1 MNEAQAREYGNLP
14 TAQAYRLIDFE
25 LAEVW
30 TLESFPPQYLLV
42 VSGIKPYLNMRVNLA
57 PLVYIQQPEYW
68 GIEVVGRIRGGIGL
82 PTTAPYTV
90 SIPLAGITGTRGI
103 EVIGATRSER
113 IEVPPEEKPLA
124 ECRDWSAWQGS
135 RPPAPPVLTVAGE
148 CEFPTAG
155 YSVEL
160 RRHEPQG
167 INPRDLLLDLVV
179 HEPTGPVAQVI
190 TTVEARYEEETD
202 FEYESVTILPD
213 GPSIPVEKVG

>member
-1 MNEAQAREYGNLP
+1 MG
-14 TAQAYRLIDFE
+14 TE
-25 LAEVW
+25 LAGC
-30 TLESFPPQYLLV
+30 S
-42 VSGIKPYLNMRVNLA
+42 N
-57 PLVYIQQPEYW
+57 
-68 GIEVVGRIRGGIGL
+68 
-82 PTTAPYTV
+82 
-90 SIPLAGITGTRGI
+90 
-103 EVIGATRSER
+103 
-113 IEVPPEEKPLA
+113 
-124 ECRDWSAWQGS
+124 WSAWHGS
-135 RPPAPPVLTVAGE
+135 RLPAPPVLTVAGE

-160 RRHEPQG
+160 RRYEPQG

>member
-1 MNEAQAREYGNLP
+1 MG
-14 TAQAYRLIDFE
+14 TE
-25 LAEVW
+25 LAEC
-30 TLESFPPQYLLV
+30 S
-42 VSGIKPYLNMRVNLA
+42 N
-57 PLVYIQQPEYW
+57 
-68 GIEVVGRIRGGIGL
+68 
-82 PTTAPYTV
+82 
-90 SIPLAGITGTRGI
+90 
-103 EVIGATRSER
+103 
-113 IEVPPEEKPLA
+113 
-124 ECRDWSAWQGS
+124 WSAWHGS

-190 TTVEARYEEETD
+190 TTVESRYEEETD